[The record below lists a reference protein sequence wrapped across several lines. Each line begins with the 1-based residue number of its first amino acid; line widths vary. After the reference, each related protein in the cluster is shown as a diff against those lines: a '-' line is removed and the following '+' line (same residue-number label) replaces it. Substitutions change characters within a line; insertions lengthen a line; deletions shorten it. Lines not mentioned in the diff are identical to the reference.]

1 MNAKLPFQP
10 ENKDMPTTKKRIM
23 VVDDDHYICATL
35 VELLQADGYDLDVAY
50 TGPEAIDKFSNS
62 FFDLVLLDI
71 SLPKMNG
78 LEVLHELR
86 RLDPDVAIIMATAKT
101 DVATIVESIKSGAE
115 NYVTK
120 PYHDYASLRAI
131 IQKALENKAVRDE
144 NRYLRSRMDFKSQ
157 ISNIIGRSPKMLELY
172 KMIEKIAPLDTT
184 VLLVGET
191 GTGKELLAQ
200 AIHHLSRR
208 TNNRFISINCGGIP
222 ETLLESTLFGYE
234 KGSFTGA
241 YKRTKGVFEEA
252 DGGTLFLDEIGETSP
267 ALQVRLLRVLQS
279 RTFQRVGGT
288 EILRSDVRFIS
299 ATNKD
304 LLEEIKH
311 RNFREDLYYRINV
324 ISLFIPSLK
333 ERIDDLPLLIQH
345 FMHKYSQQHEKPI
358 TGIDPAIQPA
368 LARYAWPGNVR
379 ELENVIE
386 RAVVLCDSDTIKAGD
401 LPDYITQSPEVI
413 YNPPADIF
421 NFSVAKKGFE
431 KKFLQTILK
440 KYDWNIT
447 RVAAASGIPRQ
458 NLYLKIKKH
467 DLHR

>member
-1 MNAKLPFQP
+1 
-10 ENKDMPTTKKRIM
+10 M

-35 VELLQADGYDLDVAY
+35 VELFQEDGFEMDAAY
-50 TGPEAIDKFSNS
+50 NGPEAVDKFSNN

-71 SLPKMNG
+71 NLPKMDG
-78 LEVLHELR
+78 LQVLRELR

-115 NYVTK
+115 NYITK
-120 PYHDYASLRAI
+120 PYHDFASLRAI

-157 ISNIIGRSPKMLELY
+157 ISTIIGNSPKMLELY
-172 KMIEKIAPLDTT
+172 RMIEKVAPLDTT
-184 VLLVGET
+184 ILLVGET

-200 AIHHLSRR
+200 AIHQLSHRSDSK
-208 TNNRFISINCGGIP
+208 FISINCGGIP

-234 KGSFTGA
+234 KGAFTGA

-304 LLEEIKH
+304 LQSEIKH
-311 RNFREDLYYRINV
+311 KNFREDLYYRINV
-324 ISLFIPSLK
+324 ISLFIPRLK
-333 ERIDDLPLLIQH
+333 ERIDDLPLLVQH
-345 FMHKYSQQHEKPI
+345 FIRKYTRQHNKAI
-358 TGIDPAIQPA
+358 TGIDPILPAA

-386 RAVVLCDSDTIKAGD
+386 RAVALCENATIRAAD
-401 LPDYITQSPEVI
+401 LPEYITTPANAA
-413 YNPPADIF
+413 YNNAIDIS
-421 NFSVAKKGFE
+421 NYGAAKQAFE
-431 KKFLQTILK
+431 KNFLLSVLEK
-440 KYDWNIT
+440 HNWNIS
-447 RVAAASGIPRQ
+447 RAAATIGVPRQ

-467 DLHR
+467 GLHR